1 MDVDGHVLGNFHAYY
16 SFNPVHERLRFM
28 DTRTCAAL
36 RKALLSWEDQ
46 SSSEDAPAA
55 ATVLD
60 VGCNE
65 GLISVM
71 HYGHQAERLTVQCL
85 WSIRRPYD
93 RNVRRA
99 EWPLAAA

>member
-36 RKALLSWEDQ
+36 RKALLFWEDQ
-46 SSSEDAPAA
+46 KSSSEDVPA

-65 GLISVM
+65 GWILALCIM
-71 HYGHQAERLTVQCL
+71 MANRAARLTAQCAMIMQAIL
-85 WSIRRPYD
+85 R
-93 RNVRRA
+93 
-99 EWPLAAA
+99 LACMMR

>member
-36 RKALLSWEDQ
+36 RKALLSCKDQ
-46 SSSEDAPAA
+46 SSINDAPA

-65 GLISVM
+65 GKIDSHNVM
-71 HYGHQAERLTVQCL
+71 KGCMVLQFNVHTPC
-85 WSIRRPYD
+85 RRPYN
-93 RNVRRA
+93 RVV
-99 EWPLAAA
+99 